1 MNPLR
6 ASQARAVVAI
16 CCAALPA
23 TLFAAGDDASR
34 SAFPDRAS
42 PSPSRPHTAISLR
55 WENDTLAGRDE
66 NYSNGISLS
75 LAREGRGLLGGIWEW
90 FGARDG
96 RWVSGVELGQIIV
109 TPSDISRPVP
119 DPTDRPY
126 AGLLYVALSTQYSH
140 DRQFHGLKLI
150 SGVVGPAS
158 LAEETQTWVHRQIGS
173 GEPQGWDYQLDNEP
187 IFNLVYEHRRRYD
200 LVRTESGWG
209 AQFIPTVGGMLGNV
223 LIQAQ
228 AGGQLRVGYHLLD
241 DFGTTLMRGLGNLP
255 CPQAHGGRDSGRRFG
270 AYLFAGGGA
279 NLVARNLTLDGNTF
293 RDSPS
298 VDKKPFFVAGEF
310 GASVWLRPVQVTFS
324 YVLWGKEF
332 EGQKNDSQFAAVT
345 ATVYF

>member
-1 MNPLR
+1 MNLGR
-6 ASQARAVVAI
+6 ASRACV
-16 CCAALPA
+16 AALACWAAVPA
-23 TLFAAGDDASR
+23 ALFGVSDDPSTTALSDAS
-34 SAFPDRAS
+34 
-42 PSPSRPHTAISLR
+42 SPSRSTSRTALSLR

-75 LAREGRGLLGGIWEW
+75 LAREGRGLLGGIWGW
-90 FGARDG
+90 FGATEG
-96 RWVSGVELGQIIV
+96 QWVSGVELGQIIV

-119 DPTDRPY
+119 DPADRPY

-140 DRQFHGLKLI
+140 GRQFHGLKLI
-150 SGVVGPAS
+150 GGVVGPAS

-187 IFNLVYEHRRRYD
+187 IFNLVYEHRRRYE
-200 LVRTESGWG
+200 LVRTEDGWG

-228 AGGQLRVGYHLLD
+228 AGGQFRFGYRMPD

-255 CPQAHGGRDSGRRFG
+255 CPQAHTSRDSGRRFG

-293 RDSPS
+293 QDSPS

-310 GASVWLRPVQVTFS
+310 GVSMWLHPVQMTFS
-324 YVLWGKEF
+324 YVFWGKEF